1 MIGSDDIPWPR
12 YRNHNCAGADDSRRT
27 MGATRLILTITPW
40 AVLALLPTSRG
51 LLPAAPL
58 PGRRRMLP
66 TRSLAAR
73 TAKKGGGFGAAAPKK
88 AKGVAKAKA
97 TAPTKFVPLSS
108 PAPAAAAAG
117 GVERV
122 LDSDD
127 ISELDGLPVFV
138 LANAA
143 GEPLQKEVASQHSQQ
158 RASARVERS

>member
-1 MIGSDDIPWPR
+1 MMIIASLLNLPEGCDEDM
-12 YRNHNCAGADDSRRT
+12 GTSRR
-27 MGATRLILTITPW
+27 RILAITPW
-40 AVLALLPTSRG
+40 AVLALGLLPTSRG

-58 PGRRRMLP
+58 PGRHRMPP
-66 TRSLAAR
+66 TCLAAK
-73 TAKKGGGFGAAAPKK
+73 KKGGGFGAAAPKK

-122 LDSDD
+122 LDGDD